1 MKKYPVTEMH
11 WVVTRL
17 LIDLIEVGME
27 EDCSQNKGY
36 RRATDNMAIEEKKK
50 VWVVGHKNPDTD
62 SICAAIA
69 YANLKNQSDEGRYEA
84 KRAGE
89 LNEET
94 KYVLKTFGV
103 KSPGLITDVGAQVKD
118 IEIRKTPGVSGK
130 ISLKRAWE
138 MMKEQNVVTL
148 PVTDAD
154 NNLEGLI
161 ITGDIAT
168 SYMDVYDN
176 SILSRAK
183 TQYQNIV
190 DTLDGQLLCGNEHA
204 YFMKGKVVVG
214 SANPETME
222 QFLDDDD
229 LVIMGN
235 RYDAQV
241 CALECN
247 ASCLII
253 AGSPQVPKSIIKM
266 AAERN
271 CVVITTDY
279 DTYTAARLINQSM
292 PISYFM
298 TREHLITFNSDDYID
313 EIREVMASKR
323 HRDFPILDKDGYYLG
338 MISRRNLLG
347 AKGKQVILVDHNEK
361 NQAVAGIENAE
372 ILEIIDHHRL
382 GTIQTMSPVFFRNQP
397 LGCTATI
404 IYQMYQEAGIKVEP
418 KIAGLLCSAIV
429 SDTLLFRSPTCTPV
443 DEMAARALADIAGI
457 DIEKYAM
464 EMFSAGSNLKDKSD
478 EEIFYQDFKR
488 FTSGK
493 VTIGVGQITSLNGG
507 ELDKLKGRMEAF
519 MEKALENNG
528 LDMIFFMLTN
538 ILTET
543 TELICE
549 GQGALQL
556 AGKAFHQDIE
566 LLEEEG
572 LKEPVLR
579 LPGVVSR
586 KKQLIPELMLAEQ
599 E

>member
-1 MKKYPVTEMH
+1 
-11 WVVTRL
+11 
-17 LIDLIEVGME
+17 ME
-27 EDCSQNKGY
+27 QELNRK
-36 RRATDNMAIEEKKK
+36 TMVI
-50 VWVVGHKNPDTD
+50 GHRNPDTD
-62 SICAAIA
+62 SICSAIC
-69 YANLKNQSDEGRYEA
+69 YANLKQAVTGEEYMPA
-84 KRAGE
+84 RAGHVSGE
-89 LNEET
+89 TQFVLDYFGAEEPQL
-94 KYVLKTFGV
+94 VE
-103 KSPGLITDVGAQVKD
+103 DVRTQVRD
-118 IEIRKTPGVSGK
+118 IEIRKTKGVADN
-130 ISLKRAWE
+130 ISLKKAWNIMQE
-138 MMKEQNVVTL
+138 NNVVTI
-148 PVTDAD
+148 PSVREDGT
-154 NNLEGLI
+154 LEGLI
-161 ITGDIAT
+161 TVGDIT
-168 SYMDVYDN
+168 KTYMNIYDS
-176 SILSRAK
+176 SILSKAN
-183 TQYQNIV
+183 TQYSNIIE
-190 DTLDGQLLCGNEHA
+190 TLEADLIIGSAEA
-204 YFMKGKVVVG
+204 YFDQGKVLIAA
-214 SANPETME
+214 ANPDLME
-222 QFLDDDD
+222 FYIEPHD
-229 LVIMGN
+229 LVILGN
-235 RYDAQV
+235 RYESQLCAIEMGADCIIVCEGAGVSMTIKKIAQERG
-241 CALECN
+241 CT
-247 ASCLII
+247 II
-253 AGSPQVPKSIIKM
+253 A
-266 AAERN
+266 
-271 CVVITTDY
+271 TTY

-323 HRDFPILDKDGYYLG
+323 HRDFPILDKDGCYLG

-404 IYQMYQEAGIKVEP
+404 IYQMYQEAGVKVEP

-429 SDTLLFRSPTCTPV
+429 SDTLLFRSPTCTAV

-493 VTIGVGQITSLNGG
+493 VTIGVGQITSLNGD
-507 ELDKLKGRMEAF
+507 ELDRLKGRMEAF

-543 TELICE
+543 TDLVCE

-556 AGKAFHQDIE
+556 AGKAFHKDIE
-566 LLEEEG
+566 LLEEKG
-572 LKEPVLR
+572 KNRILLLLHGPEPSVLIR
-579 LPGVVSR
+579 RWFLF
-586 KKQLIPELMLAEQ
+586 L
-599 E
+599 